1 MSVFCAEGCLECM
14 TVTEK
19 NQIFRRIRRKLGAPV
34 MGVELL
40 DEQIEECICEAIEEY
55 STYIN
60 DWVLRNRLGEMLGL
74 PSEVD
79 FTLKYVSNSLYFDR
93 IFLLSLSLF

>member
-1 MSVFCAEGCLECM
+1 MSVFCAEGCLTGM

-19 NQIFRRIRRKLGAPV
+19 NQIFRRIRRKIGAPV

-40 DEQIEECICEAIEEY
+40 DEQIEESICEAIEEY

-60 DWVLRNRLGEMLGL
+60 DWVLINRF
-74 PSEVD
+74 V
-79 FTLKYVSNSLYFDR
+79 
-93 IFLLSLSLF
+93 